1 MEKKELIGLSKE
13 ELTAELVNI
22 GEKAF
27 RAKQLWQWIYFRGE
41 TDFDKMTNI
50 SKDLREKLKQHF
62 SISRPKIITEQIST
76 DKTHKWLLE
85 FSDGQRIETV
95 YIPEEDRGAV
105 CISTQVG
112 CAVGCK
118 FCHTGSQKITRN
130 LTAGEIVS
138 QFMVARDAYGE
149 WPSPTNETRFLSNI
163 VVMGMG
169 EPLHTPENTIK
180 ALKIRTDGD
189 GIAISKR
196 KITLSTSGIAPK
208 IPLVATEL
216 GVRLAISLHAPN
228 NEKRSQIMPINDR
241 YPIEE
246 VLKGCQE
253 YQKAMSPG
261 RYITFEYLMLKDFND
276 SLDDAR
282 ELIALM
288 KKNKIGAKFNLIP
301 FPSLFSTPISIFST
315 LLGERIVS
323 NASKGSPGIPVPLA
337 KSLLDPI
344 GIYPNVTFSSDLIPL
359 STSLSVPSPPR
370 TTSMC
375 SWPSSVISD
384 AIFPASFF
392 FVVR

>member
-1 MEKKELIGLSKE
+1 MQKTELIGLSKE
-13 ELTAELVNI
+13 ELSAEIARI
-22 GEKAF
+22 GEKPF
-27 RAKQLWQWIYFRGE
+27 RAKQLWQWLYYRGE
-41 TDFDKMTNI
+41 TDFANMTNLSI
-50 SKDLREKLKQHF
+50 DLRAKLADNF
-62 SISRPKIITEQIST
+62 TITRPKIVAEQISK

-85 FSDGQRIETV
+85 FADGQRIETV

-169 EPLHTPENTIK
+169 EPLHNPDNVFK
-180 ALKIRTDGD
+180 ALKILSDGD

-208 IPLVATEL
+208 IGLVASEL
-216 GVRLAISLHAPN
+216 GCKLAISLHAPN

-241 YPIEE
+241 YSIEE

-253 YQKAMSPG
+253 YQRQMSPG

-276 SLDDAR
+276 SPEDAKA
-282 ELIALM
+282 LIALM
-288 KKNKIGAKFNLIP
+288 KKHKLGAKFNLIP
-301 FPSLFSTPISIFST
+301 FNPW
-315 LLGERIVS
+315 
-323 NASKGSPGIPVPLA
+323 PGC
-337 KSLLDPI
+337 D
-344 GIYPNVTFSSDLIPL
+344 YQ
-359 STSLSVPSPPR
+359 
-370 TTSMC
+370 
-375 SWPSSVISD
+375 PSSNSK
-384 AIFPASFF
+384 
-392 FVVR
+392 VRAFSEILEAAGYEAPIRVARGQDILAACGQLKSKKDK